1 LLVFSLGTAPLLNA
15 SRIVSRNRNQASL
28 EFGKAVHSDE
38 SSGGAPLNYFLPLH
52 FFQAASH

>member
-1 LLVFSLGTAPLLNA
+1 MLNA
-15 SRIVSRNRNQASL
+15 PRAVSRNRNQAPL